1 MNSVCV
7 FTGSSNGSKVIYREA
22 AQSLGRE
29 AAQRNMTLVYGGA
42 TVGLMGAVADA
53 ALDAGGSVIGIL
65 PEALAELEIAHT
77 RLSELRIVDSMH
89 TRKMAMAEA
98 SDAFIALPGGL
109 GTLEEIFEV
118 WTWTQL
124 GVHAKPLGFLNVG
137 GYYDSLFTF
146 LDQAVQSGF
155 IRPAHREL
163 AQSHTDPSAL
173 LDLLKAADVSY
184 KPKLAVS
191 PGY

>member
-7 FTGSSNGSKVIYREA
+7 FTGSSDGSKVIYRNA

-29 AAQRNMTLVYGGA
+29 TAQRNMTLVYGGA

-65 PEALAELEIAHT
+65 PKALAELEIAHT

-124 GVHAKPLGFLNVG
+124 GVHAKPLGFLNVD
-137 GYYDSLFTF
+137 GYYDGLFSF
-146 LDQAVQSGF
+146 LDQTVESGF
-155 IRPAHREL
+155 VRPAHREL
-163 AQSHTDPSAL
+163 AQSHTDPAAL
-173 LDLLKAADVSY
+173 LDLLKEADVSY
-184 KPKLAVS
+184 KPKLVDS
-191 PGY
+191 IKP

>member
-7 FTGSSNGSKVIYREA
+7 FTGSSDGSKVIYREA